1 MTNSPASA
9 WNRPGTTGFAAP
21 AAPKARRGAQLSP
34 TQQAPAPAKSGT
46 NMPTSSVIAWWR
58 VVLVIVCL
66 AAAVITPLM
75 LDQNRQSVER
85 VNAATQQMLRLE
97 TVRSDL
103 LGAEAASTQALL
115 MTTDGQ
121 SPNAGYLGLVDSA
134 AAELIA
140 AAAASPADS
149 ASLQD
154 INTAMSRYV
163 AQLAVAM
170 HTGGQPDMLVA
181 SQQLADDVLPL
192 LDAQIAQQTS
202 ILESS
207 GGNQQWLI
215 ALLAVPLLLLAA
227 ASIVIARRTRRVLN
241 LGLVLAFAG
250 AVASGVI
257 VTQLVT
263 TSAASI
269 SAVQTS
275 GVSRATAV
283 AQAYGAVTEA
293 KAAEGRIL
301 LGITDPASGAQTYSD
316 ATGRADQALSVLGD
330 SQAADQLT
338 QMISTHEQLMAAP
351 EPPSSELVASAQ
363 APYDWLIDWLT
374 EQSSSIGQEVDADLS
389 GHAETVENLA
399 VLVAGIM
406 VFAAV
411 SSAVGLSGSLRRYR

>member
-1 MTNSPASA
+1 
-9 WNRPGTTGFAAP
+9 
-21 AAPKARRGAQLSP
+21 
-34 TQQAPAPAKSGT
+34 
-46 NMPTSSVIAWWR
+46 
-58 VVLVIVCL
+58 
-66 AAAVITPLM
+66 
-75 LDQNRQSVER
+75 
-85 VNAATQQMLRLE
+85 
-97 TVRSDL
+97 
-103 LGAEAASTQALL
+103 
-115 MTTDGQ
+115 
-121 SPNAGYLGLVDSA
+121 
-134 AAELIA
+134 
-140 AAAASPADS
+140 
-149 ASLQD
+149 
-154 INTAMSRYV
+154 
-163 AQLAVAM
+163 
-170 HTGGQPDMLVA
+170 MLVA

-316 ATGRADQALSVLGD
+316 ATDRADQALSVLGD

-374 EQSSSIGQEVDADLS
+374 EQSSIAQLR
-389 GHAETVENLA
+389 
-399 VLVAGIM
+399 
-406 VFAAV
+406 
-411 SSAVGLSGSLRRYR
+411 VGRLGPGSL

>member
-1 MTNSPASA
+1 
-9 WNRPGTTGFAAP
+9 
-21 AAPKARRGAQLSP
+21 
-34 TQQAPAPAKSGT
+34 
-46 NMPTSSVIAWWR
+46 
-58 VVLVIVCL
+58 
-66 AAAVITPLM
+66 
-75 LDQNRQSVER
+75 
-85 VNAATQQMLRLE
+85 
-97 TVRSDL
+97 
-103 LGAEAASTQALL
+103 
-115 MTTDGQ
+115 
-121 SPNAGYLGLVDSA
+121 
-134 AAELIA
+134 
-140 AAAASPADS
+140 
-149 ASLQD
+149 
-154 INTAMSRYV
+154 
-163 AQLAVAM
+163 M

-227 ASIVIARRTRRVLN
+227 ASIVIARRTRRVFN

-374 EQSSSIGQEVDADLS
+374 EQSASIGQEVDADLS

>member
-1 MTNSPASA
+1 
-9 WNRPGTTGFAAP
+9 
-21 AAPKARRGAQLSP
+21 
-34 TQQAPAPAKSGT
+34 
-46 NMPTSSVIAWWR
+46 MPTSSVIAWWR

-227 ASIVIARRTRRVLN
+227 ASIVIARRTRRVFN

-301 LGITDPASGAQTYSD
+301 LGITDPASGAQTYSE
-316 ATGRADQALSVLGD
+316 ATDRADQALSVLGD

-374 EQSSSIGQEVDADLS
+374 ERAL
-389 GHAETVENLA
+389 LP
-399 VLVAGIM
+399 
-406 VFAAV
+406 
-411 SSAVGLSGSLRRYR
+411 